1 MYDVSRVVV
10 CWVTGRRS
18 PSFTATAEEVGQAL
32 HVAMNI
38 IRKAIIFEPVWLS
51 VVLGSCAMS
60 QEKRRR
66 GSPTF
71 LALTSCCCCNLSSS
85 TKKREL
91 QNETQSLQYARN
103 SVSPVPCHTPHMN
116 WCKTNYQFLEHKDQP
131 TLIQRLKHSVHVLA
145 DVQVSARA
153 GYNEILSH
161 VTYDACPTSSAA
173 TACLLL
179 WLCAVAVMCVRE

>member
-1 MYDVSRVVV
+1 M
-10 CWVTGRRS
+10 TGRRS
-18 PSFTATAEEVGQAL
+18 PSFTATAEEAGQAL

-71 LALTSCCCCNLSSS
+71 LALTRPLTCCSLSSS
-85 TKKREL
+85 TKKRE
-91 QNETQSLQYARN
+91 QHNETQSLQYARN

-131 TLIQRLKHSVHVLA
+131 TLIRRLKHSVHILA
-145 DVQVSARA
+145 DVQVSAVQVIM
-153 GYNEILSH
+153 NFQSH
-161 VTYDACPTSSAA
+161 VTYDACPTS
-173 TACLLL
+173 
-179 WLCAVAVMCVRE
+179 LCCHSMPVAVAVCCGCDVCVRVGQRN